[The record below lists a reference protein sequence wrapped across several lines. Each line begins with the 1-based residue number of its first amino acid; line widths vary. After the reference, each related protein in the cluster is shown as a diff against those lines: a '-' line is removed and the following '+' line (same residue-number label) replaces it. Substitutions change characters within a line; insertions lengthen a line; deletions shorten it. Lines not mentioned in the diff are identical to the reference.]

1 MVNTC
6 LLSYYADSPA
16 CAFIGKCYEKI
27 LVSGLCAMGLIGLG
41 QALCKISRMEKKQED
56 RKKEREGQTHD
67 KMPTD

>member
-1 MVNTC
+1 
-6 LLSYYADSPA
+6 
-16 CAFIGKCYEKI
+16 
-27 LVSGLCAMGLIGLG
+27 MGLIGLG